1 MDKATK
7 LEKATLLIDTGR
19 ALIRTPQRTNDPVFI
34 KWRADALTFLQ
45 RMDVRCATDFEKVSY
60 GLWAITS
67 STPEHRHQQAFDNG
81 VARAVALLE
90 SARAEI
96 QDYETEPSKPLTRS
110 TLDEVVALCRRF
122 PKAARRLHTRHAKR
136 KGILQKDEYDV
147 QDVLHAFLLLH
158 FDDVRPEEW
167 TPSYGGSS
175 ARVDFLLPDERIVI
189 EVKRTRD
196 KLGGKDAK
204 EQLAVDIDHYRVHPK
219 CSTLVC
225 FVYDPDHRIANA
237 VGFEKDLEGQRT
249 DMLDV
254 RVVVAPHG

>member
-1 MDKATK
+1 MLARKKRQVIDELIAAARSLIGTPHARESAAFVTWRQDVLSFLRRFDGDRLKTFELNDFGGWASVANPLNWEVQEH
-7 LEKATLLIDTGR
+7 LE
-19 ALIRTPQRTNDPVFI
+19 Q
-34 KWRADALTFLQ
+34 
-45 RMDVRCATDFEKVSY
+45 DVRDT
-60 GLWAITS
+60 I
-67 STPEHRHQQAFDNG
+67 
-81 VARAVALLE
+81 ALLE
-90 SARAEI
+90 SARNDI
-96 QDYETEPSKPLTRS
+96 DRYEDAPPPGTRRWS
-110 TLDEVVALCRRF
+110 SDEVVGLCRRF
-122 PKAARRLHTRHAKR
+122 PRAARQLQQRHASR
-136 KGILQKDEYDV
+136 PGIEQKDEYDV

-167 TPSYGGSS
+167 APSYGGSS

-196 KLGGKDAK
+196 KLGARDAK

-225 FVYDPDHRIANA
+225 FVYDPDHRITNA

-249 DMLDV
+249 ETLDV